1 MTFLLKAIPTL
12 GSILV
17 VHTKI
22 DTGLHPPLKSRAFR
36 QSKAAEEIAEAEIS
50 KLLESGLLVKSH
62 SPCASPLLI
71 VKKKDGSNQVVIDY
85 RRLNLLTKKD
95 SYPLPRIDNTIDKL
109 GGAQYFSAMDLVSGY
124 WQIDLPEEDQEKCAI
139 IAQSGLY
146 QPTRMPQGLTNAP
159 ATFQRIMD
167 SIISD
172 LKLSCVLVYLDDINV
187 FSRTFLDHLNH

>member
-1 MTFLLKAIPTL
+1 M
-12 GSILV
+12 
-17 VHTKI
+17 
-22 DTGLHPPLKSRAFR
+22 
-36 QSKAAEEIAEAEIS
+36 
-50 KLLESGLLVKSH
+50 
-62 SPCASPLLI
+62 
-71 VKKKDGSNQVVIDY
+71 IDY
-85 RRLNLLTKKD
+85 QRLNLLTKKD
-95 SYPLPRIDNTIDKL
+95 SYPLPRIDDTIDKL

-167 SIISD
+167 SILSD

-187 FSRTFLDHLNH
+187 FSRTFLDHLNHLEEVFKRLCHSGLNLKAQKCQFLRITWNF